1 MTKDELDEFLEANR
15 ADITAAVKAKLIEG
29 LLSQHRWEMSE
40 IVAKTVND
48 FVSTEVVPEIKA
60 YLASEKGAIVEA
72 AKEAARQIGEL
83 ITKQMVV
90 SATKNMGNGYAFK
103 GVMEGIFKP

>member
-15 ADITAAVKAKLIEG
+15 AEIAGAVKAKLIEG

-40 IVAKTVND
+40 IVAKTVNE
-48 FVSTEVVPEIKA
+48 FVTTEVVPEIKA
-60 YLASEKGAIVEA
+60 YLEVEKGVIVEA
-72 AKEAARQIGEL
+72 AKEASRQIGEL

-90 SATKNMGNGYAFK
+90 NAAKNTQGYNFRK
-103 GVMEGIFKP
+103 LMEGVFAP